1 MAFPLHRA
9 IAVRW
14 KSCLVQT
21 EVSVDVSREPTL
33 WAMAF
38 PSERRMKMESSAR
51 PPRVWNAMWDKNRII
66 L

>member
-38 PSERRMKMESSAR
+38 PSERRMKIESSAR
-51 PPRVWNAMWDKNRII
+51 HPRGAQAY
-66 L
+66 